1 LPPDRRATRPAAL
14 GGGPC
19 PSVPA
24 RGRRPDTGD
33 YHRIT
38 ARFRV
43 ADAIAD
49 MARRV
54 PYARRMPTTLRWPLL
69 AVVALA
75 AALPAQAETPT
86 AYDLVLRGGVVH
98 DGTGRPGFAADVAV
112 RGGRI
117 AAVGEVD
124 AALGTPVLRVDG
136 LVVAPGFV
144 DVHTHVDGEIV
155 REPLCANFLRMGVT
169 TLITGNCG
177 GSVEDLS
184 AHFARLEKGGIG
196 PNYGS
201 LVGHGTVR
209 RAVLGTQNRAPD
221 EGELRRMTALL
232 DQGMRAGAFGMST
245 GLIYVPGIYSA
256 TDELVALAK
265 AVAPY
270 GGVYASH
277 IRSENDAVLD
287 AVAEA
292 IAIGEQAG
300 VAVEISHVK
309 CTGKPNHGRAEQVI
323 AAVQAAR
330 RRGLKVHVDQYAYDA
345 SSTGLDVLFPAAELD
360 VGRDGFAAR
369 LRDDAAY
376 RATIRAAL
384 LAKMDQVGFG
394 DFRFARIAS
403 AKGNDELNGLLLPDA
418 AKRRLGRDDRDAQAE
433 LAIDLLVAAAP
444 ARVSM
449 IYHSM
454 AEADVRRFLREDWIA
469 VASDAGIRAEAGAE
483 RPHPRGSGNNP
494 RVLGRYVRDEGVLDL
509 PTAIKKMTSVPASA
523 FGVVDRGVVR
533 KGAFADLVVFD
544 PATIADTA
552 TWTEPLGKP
561 VGVRAVFVNGQLAV
575 DGDRATGLRA
585 GRVLRHGDRR

>member
-1 LPPDRRATRPAAL
+1 MPPDRRATRPATL

-19 PSVPA
+19 PSVA
-24 RGRRPDTGD
+24 RWCIATDAPN
-33 YHRIT
+33 YHRDRRWFRVPRRIADT
-38 ARFRV
+38 ARRLPYHR
-43 ADAIAD
+43 A
-49 MARRV
+49 MRR
-54 PYARRMPTTLRWPLL
+54 AATAFLL
-69 AVVALA
+69 AANLA
-75 AALPAQAETPT
+75 AAAQQT
-86 AYDLVLRGGVVH
+86 ATAPDYDLVLRGGTVH
-98 DGTGRPGFAADVAV
+98 DGTGRPGFRADVAV
-112 RGGRI
+112 RAGRI
-117 AAVGEVD
+117 VAVGDV
-124 AALGTPVLRVDG
+124 AIAPGAPTMRVDG

-144 DVHTHVDGEIV
+144 DVHVHVDADIV

-169 TLITGNCG
+169 TMITGNCG
-177 GSVEDLS
+177 GSVEDLA
-184 AHFARLEKGGIG
+184 AHFARLEQGGVG
-196 PNYGS
+196 VNYGS

-209 RAVLGTQNRAPD
+209 RAALGTANRAPTAD
-221 EGELRRMTALL
+221 ELARMTSLVDAA
-232 DQGMRAGAFGMST
+232 MRAGAFGMST
-245 GLIYVPGIYSA
+245 GLIYVPGIYAA

-292 IAIGEQAG
+292 IAIGERAG
-300 VAVEISHVK
+300 VVVEISHVK

-323 AAVQAAR
+323 AVVQAAR
-330 RRGLKVHVDQYAYDA
+330 ARGQKVHVDQYAYDA
-345 SSTGLDVLFPAAELD
+345 SSTGLDVLFPASELD
-360 VGRDGFAAR
+360 VGREAFAKKLREDAGF
-369 LRDDAAY
+369 

-394 DFRFARIAS
+394 DFRYARIA
-403 AKGNDELNGLLLPDA
+403 AATGNEKLNGLLLSEA
-418 AKRRLGRDDRDAQAE
+418 ARQKLGRDDRDAQAE
-433 LAIDLLVAAAP
+433 IAIELLVAAAP

-449 IYHSM
+449 IYHSL

-469 VASDAGIRAEAGAE
+469 VASDAGVRAEAGAE

-494 RVLGRYVRDEGVLDL
+494 RVLGKYVREEGVLDL
-509 PTAIKKMTSVPASA
+509 PTAIKKMTSVPAAA
-523 FGVVDRGVVR
+523 FGVVDRGAIRV
-533 KGAFADLVVFD
+533 GAFADLVVFD

-575 DGDRATGLRA
+575 DGTQATGIRA